1 MALFFHWKVFYLK
14 SSKQDSIYASTVD
27 VLVMISW
34 YDSHF
39 LSNFPSAQYHSV
51 TTVTLNRYL
60 KYQCKESNTT
70 QEKVTDQCL
79 VRQQLDATIFTCPK
93 KSLIFSRI
101 TQFVRSQLYPP
112 RIGDSGCSSS
122 FYIMKWN
129 KLASSKMRK
138 LKSWQAYK
146 LTRSKAKNVQP
157 DKFTSYRL
165 TDDKRTGW
173 QDDKMTRW
181 QDDKLTS

>member
-1 MALFFHWKVFYLK
+1 MALFFHWKVFDLK

-34 YDSHF
+34 YDTHF

-70 QEKVTDQCL
+70 QGTNKCQIQEKVTDQCL

-122 FYIMKWN
+122 FNIMKQ
-129 KLASSKMRK
+129 ARK
-138 LKSWQAYK
+138 LQDAQAEK
-146 LTRSKAKNVQP
+146 LTSLQA
-157 DKFTSYRL
+157 
-165 TDDKRTGW
+165 
-173 QDDKMTRW
+173 
-181 QDDKLTS
+181 DKLTC

>member
-1 MALFFHWKVFYLK
+1 M
-14 SSKQDSIYASTVD
+14 
-27 VLVMISW
+27 
-34 YDSHF
+34 F
-39 LSNFPSAQYHSV
+39 LSVPTALYIIPCASIRPPPTFLFNFHSARYHSV

-122 FYIMKWN
+122 FNIMKQ
-129 KLASSKMRK
+129 ARK
-138 LKSWQAYK
+138 LQDAQAEK
-146 LTRSKAKNVQP
+146 LTSLQA
-157 DKFTSYRL
+157 
-165 TDDKRTGW
+165 
-173 QDDKMTRW
+173 
-181 QDDKLTS
+181 DKLTSQQIYNDMMT